1 MNRSRSGSAR
11 NAVLIALLFVTGVV
25 LALTFDIR
33 RGQQDAALSDSAQ
46 PVKQKVAPLASDAL
60 NMSTARD
67 LSDNVVPLIVAG
79 EPAIIMISSRTCSW
93 CKQALADLREFAGD
107 RPVPRLRMITLEG
120 ASEGVPMIE
129 RAHLVGVQLLGPV
142 DPRAQVALTFR
153 YQGTP
158 TFLAI
163 SKDGRLVNSIPG
175 YPGKEMLQSWFRVM
189 TGDTDL
195 P

>member
-1 MNRSRSGSAR
+1 MNQSRNGSAR
-11 NAVLIALLFVTGVV
+11 NAVLIALLFVTGVA

-33 RGQQDAALSDSAQ
+33 RGQQDAALAGDAVAVV
-46 PVKQKVAPLASDAL
+46 PKIAPLATDAL

-67 LSDNVVPLIVAG
+67 LSGNVVPLIVAG

-93 CKQALADLREFAGD
+93 CKEALSNLHEFAGE

-163 SKDGRLVNSIPG
+163 SKEGRLVNSIPG

-189 TGDTDL
+189 TGDTEL